1 MKNSSAWW
9 IRIPIFF
16 FLIFGLME
24 YFIDSGSQPAI
35 IAYPITN
42 VFLLL
47 VLLILIAIEL
57 IVASIENVMFNT
69 LSEEAKLR
77 YLAKKETQWKW
88 DWAKRM
94 YIKLLGSKPVEEE
107 HEIILD
113 HNYDGIREL
122 DNKLPPWWVYLFYI
136 TIIFGIV
143 YMARFHIFGG
153 YDQQLEYER
162 EIAAAREAVEAYK
175 KTATDLVDVNTV
187 EILTGDIDIKAGET
201 IFISNCAVCHKVDGG
216 GGIGPNLTDD
226 YWILGGGIKNV
237 FNAISEGGRPGKG
250 MISWKTNLK
259 PNEMAQV
266 ASYVLNLHG
275 ITPAE
280 PKEPEGD
287 LWVDPDARVDE
298 VEVEQ
303 VDSTTLKVI
312 IDNTG
317 TEF

>member
-9 IRIPIFF
+9 IRIPVFF

-57 IVASIENVMFNT
+57 ILASIENVMFNT
-69 LSEEAKLR
+69 LSEEAKQR
-77 YLAKKETQWKW
+77 YLAKKDTRWKW
-88 DWAKRM
+88 DWAKRV
-94 YIKLLGSKPVEEE
+94 YKKLLGSKPVEEE

-175 KTATDLVDVNTV
+175 RTATDLVDVNTV
-187 EILTGDIDIKAGET
+187 EILTGDTDIKAGET
-201 IFISNCAVCHKVDGG
+201 IFVSNCAVCHKVDGG

-287 LWVDPDARVDE
+287 LWVDPDAKVDE

>member
-9 IRIPIFF
+9 IRIPLFF

-35 IAYPITN
+35 IAYPVTSI
-42 VFLLL
+42 FLLL

-57 IVASIENVMFNT
+57 ILASIENVMFNT
-69 LSEEAKLR
+69 LSEEARQR
-77 YLAKKETQWKW
+77 YLAKKETQWSW

-94 YIKLLGSKPVEEE
+94 YKKLLGSKPVEEE

-122 DNKLPPWWVYLFYI
+122 DNKLPPWWVYMFYI

-187 EILTGDIDIKAGET
+187 EILTEDTDIKAGET
-201 IFISNCAVCHKVDGG
+201 IFVSNCAVCHKVDGG

-237 FNAISEGGRPGKG
+237 FNSISEGGRPGKG

-266 ASYVLNLHG
+266 ASYVLSLHG
-275 ITPAE
+275 HTPAD

-312 IDNTG
+312 IDNTE